1 MNQILA
7 ADIKAFADT
16 FPLWDRFQGRQ
27 IIVTGAT
34 GLLGACTVRCL
45 LALNERHRLGLR
57 VIAAVRNREKAQS
70 LFGPE
75 HGALIFVVHDF
86 ALGASFGDGL
96 AADYLLHF
104 ASPTASR
111 YFVDHPAETLLTAIG
126 GTRQVLD
133 YARRA
138 QLEGMVYVSSL
149 EVYGTVLDDRT
160 PITEEQQ
167 GYLNPMEARSSY
179 PMGKR
184 AAECLCHACAEEYGV
199 KVCVARLAQTFG
211 AGVAPTDNRVFA
223 QFARNIINKEN
234 IVLHSRGELSRCYCY
249 TIDAVSALLHL
260 LVRGQAGEAYNV
272 ANEETYISVIDM
284 ARMLC
289 REFAPGTQPVIELQ
303 DGMGYSPVTRL
314 RLSARKMQQTGWKPQ
329 YDLRTMFERL
339 IKSMEEDL

>member
-16 FPLWDRFQGRQ
+16 FTLRDSFRGRQ

-57 VIAAVRNREKAQS
+57 VIAAVRNREKAQA

-75 HGALIFVVHDF
+75 SDTLTFLLHDF
-86 ALGASFGDGL
+86 AADEPFGEGM

-111 YFVDHPAETLLTAIG
+111 YFVEHPAETLLTGIRGA
-126 GTRQVLD
+126 RQVLD

-138 QLEGMVYVSSL
+138 RLGGMVYVSSL
-149 EVYGTVLDDRT
+149 EVYGTVLDDSR
-160 PITEEQQ
+160 PLTEEQQ
-167 GYLNPMEARSSY
+167 GYLDPMDARSSY

-184 AAECLCHACAEEYGV
+184 AAECLCHAYAREHGV
-199 KVCVARLAQTFG
+199 SVCVARLAQTFG
-211 AGVAPTDNRVFA
+211 AGVSPTDNRVFA
-223 QFARNIINKEN
+223 QFARNIIHKED

-249 TIDAVSALLHL
+249 TTDAVSALLHL
-260 LVRGQAGEAYNV
+260 LVHGRAGEAYNV
-272 ANEETYISVIDM
+272 ADEESYISVIDM

-289 REFAPGTQPVIELQ
+289 REFAPGSQPVVKLQ
-303 DGMGYSPVTRL
+303 DGMGYSPVTKL
-314 RLSARKMQQTGWKPQ
+314 RLSAGKMRQTGWKPR

-339 IKSMEEDL
+339 IESMREDA